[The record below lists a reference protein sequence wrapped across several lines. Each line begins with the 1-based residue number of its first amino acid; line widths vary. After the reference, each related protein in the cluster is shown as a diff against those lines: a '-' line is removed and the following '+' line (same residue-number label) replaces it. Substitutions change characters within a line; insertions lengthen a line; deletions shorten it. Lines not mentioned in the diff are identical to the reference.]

1 MIKIIFADYDNMK
14 NEMLVKQLNMLKER
28 YKCKLILFDGPME
41 DEDGTKASWCTEKR
55 PGMFDDYCFSYGG
68 KNLVGTMLAYCTDA
82 EIDPTEA
89 MFVSDNDSERDV
101 AKGKGMEVRSPKAM
115 AEAYRQALEMLTAGM
130 KPKK

>member
-14 NEMLVKQLNMLKER
+14 NEMLVKQLSMLKER

-41 DEDGTKASWCTEKR
+41 SEEGTKASWCTKNR
-55 PGMFDDYCFSYGG
+55 PGMYDDYCFSYGG
-68 KNLVGTMLAYCTDA
+68 KNLVGTMLAYCTDS
-82 EIDPTEA
+82 EIDPSEA
-89 MFVSDNDSERDV
+89 MFVSDNESERE
-101 AKGKGMEVRSPKAM
+101 AAREKGMEIRSPKGM